1 MSYTCQQEIQVLEDP
16 DKCNQAFE
24 EHILTPALQFI
35 GLDCEWNTDRPVSLL
50 QVATP
55 TVVLLVRICKLNFT
69 LPQNVKL
76 VLEDPTICKVG
87 VNIEHDSEK
96 LGEDCFCTIKS
107 WVDLR
112 HVAIRSVSWGPCIV
126 KQVEDHEYS
135 LLLYDQTDPNSESA
149 KVANGRRLSWCPK
162 MGLESLIGDC
172 LDKTLPKN
180 TSARWSDDWECSK
193 LQLNQRTY
201 AANDA
206 TASLDIFVALVFAS
220 VTGHPLPFDM
230 SFDVDYLL
238 KKYAS
243 ELEIAVNELLD
254 KEFKQTKED
263 MTKIYKL
270 VEKIDPDLDI
280 KAYYTKPSSTK
291 TQKKNAQK
299 EFYKKQARE
308 AAKQK
313 SSEKFPKRPNS
324 FVVPTETDPL
334 PADDLPD
341 PSQDL
346 DSSRGSHTFKEIT
359 RALAHT
365 KPNSKTITENFLT
378 MQSSRDGTSTQDT
391 LLNMPIL
398 FYFKHL
404 SDKTMPLIP
413 GYSYGRGSIPPQNY
427 NRFRTISSETQ
438 TESEFNEADYKKV
451 YPSYKLL
458 IMSDVE
464 SNSHA
469 NTDLSFIFRK
479 PPVNKTLLAVER
491 TESPLPCSTTDD
503 DQGSESSYT
512 SSNYRSVGSKASK
525 PNGRGRGRG
534 KPASSIG
541 SSRNVESDNDLSVK
555 RGRGRGRGAMLE
567 TRAPKPR
574 DDVEIDTEKVVFS
587 SYDIRYQNA
596 DENETRPDTL
606 NLEERSRNPTTS
618 SQASTVT
625 YRQRPNMS
633 DITPQPEITTPTN
646 SFTNAQHPPAFE
658 DAFFETASTYS
669 KYSIQDLLAGR
680 EPETSS
686 RPTQAQSSYA
696 NRSNSA
702 DTRASYGEGI
712 RSNHVPA
719 NRQRNPYSK
728 KPSNRPTQSYEY
740 KSDVFREAIE
750 RGSDNLH
757 VGDSSGNRLPREAE
771 TPSFDWSKFREEAGI
786 VPPDSSQNN
795 TRVISIACSDSDSDF
810 SD

>member
-35 GLDCEWNTDRPVSLL
+35 GLDCEWNTDRP
-50 QVATP
+50 VATP

-346 DSSRGSHTFKEIT
+346 DSSR
-359 RALAHT
+359 
-365 KPNSKTITENFLT
+365 
-378 MQSSRDGTSTQDT
+378 
-391 LLNMPIL
+391 
-398 FYFKHL
+398 
-404 SDKTMPLIP
+404 
-413 GYSYGRGSIPPQNY
+413 
-427 NRFRTISSETQ
+427 
-438 TESEFNEADYKKV
+438 
-451 YPSYKLL
+451 
-458 IMSDVE
+458 
-464 SNSHA
+464 
-469 NTDLSFIFRK
+469 
-479 PPVNKTLLAVER
+479 VER

>member
-16 DKCNQAFE
+16 DKCNQGKCWKIVRSHYILAFE

-135 LLLYDQTDPNSESA
+135 LLVYDQTDPNSESA

-346 DSSRGSHTFKEIT
+346 DSSR
-359 RALAHT
+359 
-365 KPNSKTITENFLT
+365 
-378 MQSSRDGTSTQDT
+378 
-391 LLNMPIL
+391 
-398 FYFKHL
+398 
-404 SDKTMPLIP
+404 
-413 GYSYGRGSIPPQNY
+413 
-427 NRFRTISSETQ
+427 
-438 TESEFNEADYKKV
+438 
-451 YPSYKLL
+451 
-458 IMSDVE
+458 
-464 SNSHA
+464 
-469 NTDLSFIFRK
+469 
-479 PPVNKTLLAVER
+479 
-491 TESPLPCSTTDD
+491 DD

-555 RGRGRGRGAMLE
+555 RGRGRGRGAAILE

-606 NLEERSRNPTTS
+606 NFQKFSCNIEIVPLQSASFHKRTMHGSWQGDETPPFLKAQNGNIARAVTQPVSGSIHPDQSSCSPPLRSTPTTPILTSLS
-618 SQASTVT
+618 SKPKEVLFLTDSILKHTPEHFLRHVGLRCTKKVNYRLTGVFHHEPEFALSDCVVIACGVNDLARYNHTPDSLSEYVVPRLVVTCSQYQATTFLFSSVLETNHGWLNDWIGQFNLAMFEAAAKIPNVFFFDAHSVLVNDPVSDP
-625 YRQRPNMS
+625 RSGSHVFRPNDDIHIS
-633 DITPQPEITTPTN
+633 D
-646 SFTNAQHPPAFE
+646 
-658 DAFFETASTYS
+658 DARRVVTDQLALGI
-669 KYSIQDLLAGR
+669 KLLVSLNNDRFDAAR
-680 EPETSS
+680 TILRTWEWPL
-686 RPTQAQSSYA
+686 RSY
-696 NRSNSA
+696 
-702 DTRASYGEGI
+702 
-712 RSNHVPA
+712 
-719 NRQRNPYSK
+719 
-728 KPSNRPTQSYEY
+728 
-740 KSDVFREAIE
+740 FRELRSSSMKNLCGAI
-750 RGSDNLH
+750 
-757 VGDSSGNRLPREAE
+757 
-771 TPSFDWSKFREEAGI
+771 PSI
-786 VPPDSSQNN
+786 
-795 TRVISIACSDSDSDF
+795 
-810 SD
+810 

>member
-346 DSSRGSHTFKEIT
+346 DSSR
-359 RALAHT
+359 
-365 KPNSKTITENFLT
+365 
-378 MQSSRDGTSTQDT
+378 
-391 LLNMPIL
+391 
-398 FYFKHL
+398 
-404 SDKTMPLIP
+404 
-413 GYSYGRGSIPPQNY
+413 
-427 NRFRTISSETQ
+427 
-438 TESEFNEADYKKV
+438 
-451 YPSYKLL
+451 
-458 IMSDVE
+458 
-464 SNSHA
+464 
-469 NTDLSFIFRK
+469 
-479 PPVNKTLLAVER
+479 VER

-625 YRQRPNMS
+625 YRSIHPDQSSCSPPLRSTPTTPILTSLSSKPKEVLFLTDSILKHTPEHFLRHVGLRCTKKVNYRLTGVFHHEPEFALSDCVVIACGVNDLARYNHTPDSLSEYVVPRLVVTCSQYQATTFLFSSVLETNHGWLNDWIGQFNLAMFEAAAKIPNVFFFDAHSVLVNDPVSDPRSGSHVFRPNDDIHIS
-633 DITPQPEITTPTN
+633 D
-646 SFTNAQHPPAFE
+646 
-658 DAFFETASTYS
+658 DARRVVTDQLALGI
-669 KYSIQDLLAGR
+669 KLLVSLNNDRFDAAR
-680 EPETSS
+680 TILRTWEWPL
-686 RPTQAQSSYA
+686 RSY
-696 NRSNSA
+696 
-702 DTRASYGEGI
+702 
-712 RSNHVPA
+712 
-719 NRQRNPYSK
+719 
-728 KPSNRPTQSYEY
+728 
-740 KSDVFREAIE
+740 FRELRSSSMKNLCGAI
-750 RGSDNLH
+750 
-757 VGDSSGNRLPREAE
+757 
-771 TPSFDWSKFREEAGI
+771 PSI
-786 VPPDSSQNN
+786 
-795 TRVISIACSDSDSDF
+795 
-810 SD
+810 